1 MPTISRDLDGKPI
14 PAAGRRA
21 ADSEALTL
29 RWAVIAAVGAHPD
42 GASLTSPEILGR
54 LMSWQLPTKIS
65 QSEPSLPTIW
75 AEAHE
80 LGVLTQGALTPIGR
94 ALLDADPVALQA
106 IAAGMLAPA
115 ATLGRFGSDL
125 TVMVAGA
132 PSAAVSALLD
142 SCADRESRGAA
153 VLWRFSPASV
163 RRALDEGSSAE
174 QLLHALRGIAETD
187 LPQPLTYLIGDVQR
201 RHGSLTVVPA
211 LCCVRSDDEALLI
224 EVAAHRSLR
233 SLRPLLIAPTVI
245 SFAGAAGVVL
255 DALRAA
261 GYLPV
266 PADESGVVQ
275 LHRPALRGKSSTLPD
290 APEPAVNR
298 LRELGSGPVA
308 GVGDPSARDL
318 AAALL
323 MGANSTGRQSGD
335 AELSQVEEV
344 IDAFGQHLDLVER
357 RQLAYAIEKQIPV
370 TITYTSSTGGTTT
383 RTISD
388 IEMVNGLM
396 YAWCHLRED
405 ERVFSVD
412 RVQTVRPVRA

>member
-1 MPTISRDLDGKPI
+1 
-14 PAAGRRA
+14 
-21 ADSEALTL
+21 
-29 RWAVIAAVGAHPD
+29 
-42 GASLTSPEILGR
+42 
-54 LMSWQLPTKIS
+54 MSWQLPTKIS

-106 IAAGMLAPA
+106 IAAGLLAPA

-174 QLLHALRGIAETD
+174 QLLRALRGIAETD

-255 DALRAA
+255 PHLLASLR
-261 GYLPV
+261 
-266 PADESGVVQ
+266 PADS
-275 LHRPALRGKSSTLPD
+275 
-290 APEPAVNR
+290 
-298 LRELGSGPVA
+298 
-308 GVGDPSARDL
+308 
-318 AAALL
+318 
-323 MGANSTGRQSGD
+323 
-335 AELSQVEEV
+335 
-344 IDAFGQHLDLVER
+344 
-357 RQLAYAIEKQIPV
+357 
-370 TITYTSSTGGTTT
+370 
-383 RTISD
+383 
-388 IEMVNGLM
+388 
-396 YAWCHLRED
+396 
-405 ERVFSVD
+405 
-412 RVQTVRPVRA
+412 